1 MKKPNVPARP
11 IIFSGPMV
19 RALLE
24 GRKTQTRRIVR
35 PQPPYDSGP
44 IECGPYHPTLIDRYG
59 EAYPGDEVFGAFSD
73 DGTWA
78 KRCPYGEH
86 GDLLWVRES
95 IVHDDEFGT
104 IFYPA
109 RQRPGSLGNPSGR
122 DYFTGHIPDDWAPAR
137 RTIPAIHMPRWASRL
152 TLRISLV
159 RMEQVQDISR
169 GDAMEEGCPFP
180 NMAKGGSPRG
190 WYAEQW
196 DSIHGPGSWDA
207 NPWVWVIGFEVIRQ
221 NVDAFLEAA

>member
-35 PQPPYDSGP
+35 PQPGLVHAGEPYWGSGGYRAWQYRGAIDP
-44 IECGPYHPTLIDRYG
+44 MKTGTLK
-59 EAYPGDEVFGAFSD
+59 PL
-73 DGTWA
+73 
-78 KRCPYGEH
+78 RCPYGER

-109 RQRPGSLGNPSGR
+109 RQRPGSLGNASGR
-122 DYFTGHIPDDWAPAR
+122 DYFTGHIPENWAPAR

-190 WYAEQW
+190 WYAKQW
-196 DSIHGPGSWDA
+196 DAIHGPGSWKS
-207 NPWVWVIGFEVIRQ
+207 NPFVWVIGFEVIRQ
-221 NVDAFLEAA
+221 NVDAVLEAA

>member
-86 GDLLWVRES
+86 GDLLYVKEAWRVAERYDDKTGSELAS
-95 IVHDDEFGT
+95 I
-104 IFYPA
+104 
-109 RQRPGSLGNPSGR
+109 LGRRNVQYEEAAGDQFLGRVSGR
-122 DYFTGHIPDDWAPAR
+122 YRHAR
-137 RTIPAIHMPRWASRL
+137 FMPRWASRL

-159 RMEQVQDISR
+159 RMEQVQDISESE
-169 GDAMEEGCPFP
+169 ALAEGAGNINRFDSDRFG
-180 NMAKGGSPRG
+180 AR
-190 WYAEQW
+190 WFAEMW
-196 DSIHGPGSWDA
+196 DSIHGPGSWKS
-207 NPWVWVIGFEVIRQ
+207 NPFVWVIGFEVIRQ
-221 NVDAFLEAA
+221 NVDALLEAA